1 MEKVHFFFPSK
12 AYIQAIRKLFK
23 THQKRIIN
31 LIPTARIEHIGGT
44 AIPNLMTK
52 GDLDLQVS
60 VSADNFDRAVTLLQT
75 EYQNH
80 QLENWNESYAS
91 FNDRQDSVIPVGI
104 QLVIQGSESDF
115 FVKSRDFLLANLEHV
130 KELNRLKQL
139 HSGGDMD
146 VYIQHKGEFFTA
158 LLKRAR

>member
-1 MEKVHFFFPSK
+1 MEKVHFFFPSQG
-12 AYIQAIRKLFK
+12 YIQAVKEMFEI
-23 THQKRIIN
+23 HQKRIAN

-52 GDLDLQVS
+52 GDLDLEVS

-75 EYQNH
+75 EYQDH

-91 FNDRQDSVIPVGI
+91 FNALQDSGIPVGI
-104 QLVIQGSESDF
+104 QLVIPGSHSDVF
-115 FVKSRDFLLANLEHV
+115 AKSRDFLLANPEYV
-130 KELNRLKQL
+130 EDLNRLKQL
-139 HSGGDMD
+139 HSGADMD

-158 LLKRAR
+158 LLERAS